1 MFAKLLIKLNSK
13 NGQICKLYMLNNV
26 VGLPT
31 LIKSVIVY
39 NSFNPVSQTSKIPNV
54 RIFSTFT

>member
-1 MFAKLLIKLNSK
+1 MFAKFLIKLNSK

-31 LIKSVIVY
+31 LIESVIVY
-39 NSFNPVSQTSKIPNV
+39 NSFPVSQTSKIPNV